1 MPPRRKIT
9 SQKQYSKKQRKYS
22 SLLIIECD
30 ANKLQSQSI
39 NIAQKINEIFSIL
52 PLIKHRF
59 IQIYSKED
67 LLSKFADL
75 SKEKQEYDIIILVG
89 HSILDSFGNP
99 VKIKF
104 ASDYSIRWNILPTF
118 LRDFKSKCLILA
130 TCKGGHFLP
139 SREMFDG
146 LPTLIELFGSPVITN
161 QKQISI
167 LKFII
172 LYLIATSKFDK
183 DIWFI
188 SQFFNYFIT
197 GGIVLR
203 HTRKEYKENKP
214 VQEVQQFIYEWL
226 RDLFKKLK

>member
-30 ANKLQSQSI
+30 ANKIQSQSI
-39 NIAQKINEIFSIL
+39 NISQKINEIFSIL

-99 VKIKF
+99 GNVK
-104 ASDYSIRWNILPTF
+104 STPRNTIRRQPLPTF
-118 LRDFKSKCLILA
+118 LRDFKS
-130 TCKGGHFLP
+130 
-139 SREMFDG
+139 
-146 LPTLIELFGSPVITN
+146 
-161 QKQISI
+161 
-167 LKFII
+167 
-172 LYLIATSKFDK
+172 
-183 DIWFI
+183 
-188 SQFFNYFIT
+188 
-197 GGIVLR
+197 
-203 HTRKEYKENKP
+203 
-214 VQEVQQFIYEWL
+214 
-226 RDLFKKLK
+226 